1 MDDLDALLGD
11 ARARLRDVGKV
22 RIGSPRAPGR
32 IRRALGARPVI
43 APIAEAWHL
52 GVLLIGDDAV
62 WATGSVLRAAEE
74 ARRGYTAESQRRRD
88 ETRAMAFRGGFGEG
102 ETFHY
107 DVEPIDAEHP
117 GPLVRQGERIMVRW
131 SHAGFLAP
139 LDAYLDE
146 RIALARD

>member
-1 MDDLDALLGD
+1 M
-11 ARARLRDVGKV
+11 
-22 RIGSPRAPGR
+22 RIGAPRAPGR
-32 IRRALGARPVI
+32 IRRALGAHPVI

-88 ETRAMAFRGGFGEG
+88 EIRAMAFRGGFGEG
-102 ETFHY
+102 ETF
-107 DVEPIDAEHP
+107 PASTSSRSNTEHP

-131 SHAGFLAP
+131 SPAGFLAP

-146 RIALARD
+146 RIALAHD